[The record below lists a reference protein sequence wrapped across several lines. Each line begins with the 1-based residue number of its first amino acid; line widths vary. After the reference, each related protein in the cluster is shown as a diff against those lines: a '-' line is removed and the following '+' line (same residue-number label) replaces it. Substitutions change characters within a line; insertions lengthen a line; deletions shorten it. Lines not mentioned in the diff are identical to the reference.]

1 MMTGRATRQSRQ
13 RLLNNLT
20 SRSVGRG
27 QGRRQPARL
36 AREPLTA
43 AGAEAIRT
51 LRVNL
56 DTSTLTTCQAKSKLL
71 QVMSFLPRC
80 FYCRRLIVNPFRFV
94 IWRRSRRYRIAH
106 QDCRHSH
113 LLETSHAPAAPT
125 LVERFRESGFWCQMG
140 ATAREPETRAE
151 LFGL

>member
-1 MMTGRATRQSRQ
+1 VMTGRATRQSRQ

-27 QGRRQPARL
+27 QGRRQPARV

-71 QVMSFLPRC
+71 H
-80 FYCRRLIVNPFRFV
+80 IIAV
-94 IWRRSRRYRIAH
+94 ILDSV
-106 QDCRHSH
+106 
-113 LLETSHAPAAPT
+113 
-125 LVERFRESGFWCQMG
+125 LV
-140 ATAREPETRAE
+140 T
-151 LFGL
+151 

>member
-71 QVMSFLPRC
+71 HMTGVL
-80 FYCRRLIVNPFRFV
+80 
-94 IWRRSRRYRIAH
+94 
-106 QDCRHSH
+106 
-113 LLETSHAPAAPT
+113 AAPIR
-125 LVERFRESGFWCQMG
+125 VMQESGSG
-140 ATAREPETRAE
+140 TALRKRHAQRVQRQLALEPLAE
-151 LFGL
+151 RPANYPA